1 VAQAAALKD
10 AAELVKNEFEDARSQ
25 LQEGEQRILVA
36 SGTVDQLAELIP
48 PELWEQLPAD
58 PEGDFAYGDWE
69 LHVAD
74 GAFEL
79 YRIIRVSIPF
89 QFHLAPNE
97 WWQAW
102 VGVNTAE
109 AEHEGLQNVLY
120 QFYDQLE
127 NPQTLEA
134 QVDQAVSN
142 MAQADS
148 QVLLAQAQLE
158 GLRAGASPEE
168 IGALRARVDQAKTA
182 VEALESQREMHRL
195 QAPFEGT
202 IIEIPIRQGE
212 VASAGTTLIT
222 IADLNRLTLIVYVP
236 ENRVGQIAVG
246 MPVSVSAD
254 SFPGRRFDGIVG
266 SIADQAEFT
275 PRNVATQEERVNLV
289 FAVQIKLSN
298 FDGLLKPGMPATA
311 RFEANVGEDNDW

>member
-1 VAQAAALKD
+1 
-10 AAELVKNEFEDARSQ
+10 
-25 LQEGEQRILVA
+25 
-36 SGTVDQLAELIP
+36 
-48 PELWEQLPAD
+48 
-58 PEGDFAYGDWE
+58 
-69 LHVAD
+69 
-74 GAFEL
+74 
-79 YRIIRVSIPF
+79 
-89 QFHLAPNE
+89 
-97 WWQAW
+97 
-102 VGVNTAE
+102 
-109 AEHEGLQNVLY
+109 
-120 QFYDQLE
+120 
-127 NPQTLEA
+127 
-134 QVDQAVSN
+134 
-142 MAQADS
+142 
-148 QVLLAQAQLE
+148 
-158 GLRAGASPEE
+158 
-168 IGALRARVDQAKTA
+168 
-182 VEALESQREMHRL
+182 MHRL

-212 VASAGTTLIT
+212 VAAAGTTLIT

-298 FDGLLKPGMPATA
+298 LDGLLKPGMPATA